1 MFPRLYMNNKN
12 KRRTVWDA
20 LCNDNW
26 IRDIIHDIW
35 DALCNDNWI
44 RDIIH
49 DIAVPEIAEYM
60 LLWELVAEAGFDN

>member
-1 MFPRLYMNNKN
+1 MFPRLYMHNKN
-12 KRRTVWDA
+12 KRRTV
-20 LCNDNW
+20 
-26 IRDIIHDIW
+26 W

>member
-1 MFPRLYMNNKN
+1 MHNKN
-12 KRRTVWDA
+12 KRRTV
-20 LCNDNW
+20 
-26 IRDIIHDIW
+26 W